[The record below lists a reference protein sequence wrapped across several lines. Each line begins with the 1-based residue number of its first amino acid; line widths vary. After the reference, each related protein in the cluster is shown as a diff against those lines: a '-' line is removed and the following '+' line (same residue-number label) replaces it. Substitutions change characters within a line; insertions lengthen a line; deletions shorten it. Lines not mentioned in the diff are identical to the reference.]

1 MIGEPDPT
9 VQICGIVATGF
20 PADFNCRA
28 VAIDR
33 CEFRRNMPPV
43 LIRYETL

>member
-9 VQICGIVATGF
+9 VQIYGIDATGF

-43 LIRYETL
+43 SIMYEAL